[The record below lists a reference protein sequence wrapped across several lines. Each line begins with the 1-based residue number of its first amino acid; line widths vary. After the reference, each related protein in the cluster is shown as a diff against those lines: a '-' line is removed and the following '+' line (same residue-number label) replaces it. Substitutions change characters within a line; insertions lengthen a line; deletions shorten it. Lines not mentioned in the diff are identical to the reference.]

1 MTDINVKKLTVNGK
15 EVEFTDEPNLLEV
28 IKKAG
33 FSVPTF
39 CYRPDLTQYGA
50 CRMCVVEVKY
60 PNGRT
65 MINSSCTMP
74 PEANI
79 EVFTN
84 TAKVRRIRKTVLE
97 LLLANHD
104 RECTTCDR
112 SGSCELQKYAEE
124 CSIKDL
130 KYDKKKPEEYLP
142 IDCSNPAIVRDANK
156 CILCGACVRA
166 CHEYQGHAVLG
177 FANRGSKTV
186 VQPMAG
192 HDLSQVDCV
201 FCGQCKTVCPTGALT
216 IKNEVNKVWDEIN
229 NPNKKVVVQVA
240 PAVRVA
246 IGELFDMPAGENVI
260 GKIYAAMRQ
269 IGFDL
274 VFDTNFA
281 ADLTIMEEATEFL
294 SRVKKGENL
303 PLFTSCCQAWVRYV
317 ETQHPDMI
325 NHLSSC
331 KSPQSM
337 LSSVVKDI
345 LPKTKEGY
353 TKENI
358 VVVSIMPCTAKKAEI
373 KRKQLTTEGNYDT
386 DYVLTTQEFAQ
397 MIKSAGIDLKTI
409 EPEMADSPFGE
420 YTGAATIF
428 GASGGVAEAAAR
440 TAYYMVTGE
449 NIANND
455 IVELRGVDKSAYN
468 KSVTLDI
475 KGTKV
480 TIRVVSTLREAEKAI
495 QEIKAGTANFQL
507 LEVMACP
514 GGCVNGGGQPISC
527 NTPEKRA
534 LRAEGLYNEDL
545 KDTPARRSHENKDIK
560 KLYDEYLGEPNSHK
574 AHELLHT
581 TYSDEKKGSY
591 KDFSDCL

>member
-1 MTDINVKKLTVNGK
+1 MEEKFLYINGK
-15 EVEFTDEPNLLEV
+15 KCSFTDEPNLLEV
-28 IKKAG
+28 IRKNG

-39 CYRPDLTQYGA
+39 CYRPDLTQFGA
-50 CRMCVVEVKY
+50 CRMCVVEVEY
-60 PNGRT
+60 PNGRK

-74 PEANI
+74 PEADI
-79 EVFTN
+79 KVATN
-84 TAKVRRIRKTVLE
+84 SQKVRNVRKTVLE

-104 RECTTCDR
+104 RECTTCDK
-112 SGSCELQKYAEE
+112 SGNCDLQRY
-124 CSIKDL
+124 S
-130 KYDKKKPEEYLP
+130 EEYGVREIRYPKLTEEEMQA
-142 IDCSNPAIVRDANK
+142 IDAMNPSIVRDPNK

-166 CHEYQGHAVLG
+166 CQEFQGHAVLG

-192 HDLSQVDCV
+192 KKLSEVDCV
-201 FCGQCKTVCPTGALT
+201 FCGQCKAVCPTGALT
-216 IKNEVNKVWDEIN
+216 VKNEVNAVWDEIN

-246 IGELFDMPAGENVI
+246 IGEEFNMPAGENVI

-294 SRVKKGENL
+294 ERVKKGENL

-325 NHLSSC
+325 KHLSSC

-337 LSSVVKDI
+337 LSAVIKNL
-345 LPKTKEGY
+345 LPKTQEGY
-353 TKENI
+353 TKDNT

-373 KRKQLTTEGNYDT
+373 KRKQLATEGNFDT

-449 NIANND
+449 NIAEND
-455 IVELRGVDKSAYN
+455 IVELRGVDKSAFN

-480 TIRVVSTLREAEKAI
+480 TIRVVSTLVEAEKAI
-495 QEIKAGTANFQL
+495 QEIKDGTANFQL

-514 GGCVNGGGQPISC
+514 GGCVNGGGQPRSC
-527 NTPEKRA
+527 DNSAIKEE
-534 LRAEGLYNEDL
+534 RAEGLYVEDKNL
-545 KDTPARRSHENKDIK
+545 KIRRSHENPDIV
-560 KLYDEYLGEPNSHK
+560 KLYEKELGKPGSHV

-581 TYSDEKKGSY
+581 SYSDLFSNSY
-591 KDFSDCL
+591 KDIK